1 MADLKKFL
9 DLDGVRTLWTAISQ
23 ADDALTTA
31 TANLSTSKA
40 GFIAY
45 DEVNKKINLWASA
58 EDAVIDGKQPLSS
71 IDASAFVKD
80 GMLNSVEVVEASEEA
95 PVDGHTSG
103 TYIKFTWNTD
113 SGKEESTIIEASK
126 IGKIY
131 SGSESIE
138 IDETTNAISVK
149 EVDATITKTTREMT
163 VSSAIGD
170 YAAGTKIAEGTDI
183 MAILANIFEKTLS
196 IKTTQPS
203 ASMSLS
209 NGDNAGTYEYGSE
222 IDATW
227 TASLNGGS
235 YAGDGW
241 TTSQPTGISAKTY
254 TWTKASGTS
263 NVGTVAIDSLTSAVT
278 VKCVIS
284 YDAGN
289 MPVDNKGNELP
300 GKRIAAGSKE
310 ATKTYTPKKYWWIGF
325 SNDKYEDTT
334 WDSALVRDLSLS
346 RDWTDQKTKTVA
358 FPAGAKQQ
366 VIAVPAGTTWTAKD
380 SSGAPITSTFKEGNG
395 YETTVSVTCGKE
407 TVNYDVY
414 IAPANAG
421 LPVDSIA
428 TITLG

>member
-1 MADLKKFL
+1 MAEKKFL

-58 EDAVIDGKQPLSS
+58 EDANVDGKQPLSS

-80 GMLNSVEVVEASEEA
+80 GMLNSVEVVEASEDE
-95 PVDGHTSG
+95 PVDGHTNG

-131 SGSESIE
+131 NGSDSIE

-149 EVDATITKTTREMT
+149 EVDANITKTTRQMT

-170 YAAGTKIAEGTDI
+170 YKANTVIPEGTDI
-183 MAILANIFEKTLS
+183 MAILANIFEKTLG

-203 ASMSLS
+203 VSLS
-209 NGDNAGTYEYGSE
+209 KNSGNDYGTYEYGSE
-222 IDATW
+222 INAEW
-227 TASLNGGS
+227 SASLNPGA
-235 YAGDGW
+235 YTGDGW
-241 TTSQPTGISAKTY
+241 TTSQPTGVTAKTY
-254 TWTKASGTS
+254 TWSNASGTS
-263 NVGTVAIDSLTSAVT
+263 NIGSVAISSLTSTTV
-278 VKCVIS
+278 VKCSIS

-289 MPVDNKGNELP
+289 MPKNNKGADLSGN
-300 GKRIAAGSKE
+300 RIAAGSKE

-325 SNDKYEDTT
+325 SNVKYEDTT
-334 WDSALVRDLSLS
+334 WDSDKVRALSLS
-346 RDWTDQKTKTVA
+346 KDWVDQKTKTVT

-366 VIAVPAGTTWTAKD
+366 VIAVPAGTTWTGKD
-380 SSGAPITSTFKEGNG
+380 GAGNDITNTFKTEDAPKQ
-395 YETTVSVTCGKE
+395 TISVTCGKE
-407 TVNYDVY
+407 TVSYDVY
-414 IAPANAG
+414 VAPANAG
-421 LPVDSIA
+421 LEGDSKA

>member
-71 IDASAFVKD
+71 IDATAFVKD
-80 GMLNSVEVVEASEEA
+80 GMLNSVEVVDASEDK
-95 PVDGHTSG
+95 PVEGHTSG

-131 SGSESIE
+131 NGSDSIE
-138 IDETTNAISVK
+138 INETTNAISVK

-209 NGDNAGTYEYGSE
+209 SGDNAGTYEYGSE
-222 IDATW
+222 INATW
-227 TASLNGGS
+227 TAALNAGS

-241 TTSQPTGISAKTY
+241 TTSQPTGVSAKTY
-254 TWTKASGTS
+254 TWTNASGAS
-263 NVGTVAIDSLTSAVT
+263 NVGTVAINSLTSAVT
-278 VKCVIS
+278 VKCSIS

-310 ATKTYTPKKYWWIGF
+310 ATKTYTPKKYWWIG
-325 SNDKYEDTT
+325 SRTDKYEDTT
-334 WDSALVRDLSLS
+334 WDSAKVRDLTLS
-346 RDWTDQKTKTVA
+346 KDWTDQKTKTVT

-380 SSGAPITSTFKEGNG
+380 GSGADITATFKSEDAPKQ
-395 YETTVSVTCGKE
+395 TITVTCGKE
-407 TVNYDVY
+407 SVSYDVY
-414 IAPANAG
+414 VAPANAG
-421 LPVDSIA
+421 LAADSKA

>member
-1 MADLKKFL
+1 MAEKKFL

-31 TANLSTSKA
+31 TTNLSTSKA
-40 GFIAY
+40 GFIEY
-45 DEVNKKINLWASA
+45 DATNKRINLWASA
-58 EDAVIDGKQPLSS
+58 DVVNVDGNQPLSY
-71 IDASAFVKD
+71 IDATDFVKD
-80 GMLNSVEVVEASEEA
+80 GMLNSVEVVEASEDK
-95 PVDGHTSG
+95 PVEDHTSG
-103 TYIKFTWNTD
+103 TYIRFTWNTD
-113 SGKEESTIIEASK
+113 SGKEESTLIEASK

-138 IDETTNAISVK
+138 IDSTTNAISVK
-149 EVDATITKTTREMT
+149 EVDANITKTTREMT

-183 MAILANIFEKTLS
+183 MAILANIFEKTLG

-203 ASMSLS
+203 ASMSLTS
-209 NGDNAGTYEYGSE
+209 GNNAGTYEYGSA

-227 TASLNGGS
+227 TASLSAGS

-241 TTSQPTGISAKTY
+241 TTSQPTGVTAKSY
-254 TWTKASGTS
+254 TWSSNASGTS
-263 NVGTVAIDSLTSAVT
+263 NVGTVDIDSLTSTVT

-289 MPVDNKGNELP
+289 MPKDNKGNDLP
-300 GKRIAAGSKE
+300 GKRIAAGTKE

-334 WDSALVRDLSLS
+334 WDSALVRALNLSQ
-346 RDWTDQKTKTVA
+346 DWVDQKTKSVT

-366 VIAVPAGTTWTAKD
+366 VIAVPAGTAWTAKD
-380 SSGAPITSTFKEGNG
+380 GSGSDITSTFKSEDAPKQ
-395 YETTVSVTCGKE
+395 TISVTCGSE
-407 TVNYDVY
+407 SVSYDVY
-414 IAPANAG
+414 VAPANAG
-421 LPVDSIA
+421 LAADSKA